1 MYRTFIPVLI
11 VTLAMAAEPAAAEWR
26 SMADVLAASGEDDW
40 RTIDPRNL
48 FYMELDDG
56 TVVMELAPQFAPR
69 HVDNLRRLVAA
80 GYFRPA
86 AIRRVQDNYVV
97 QWSGDGPLGDAAASL
112 APEFF
117 RDAAGLEFTPLAGRD
132 AYAQETGFVDGF
144 PAGRS
149 GGAGGNAWL
158 AHCYAMLG
166 AGRAEDEDSGNA
178 GELYVVI
185 GHAPRH
191 LDRNVTLMG
200 RVIDGIELLSTLPR
214 GTGALGFY
222 EDVADH
228 VPIRSLRFGTDYDP
242 GWQALRTDTETFAS
256 LVESRRYR
264 REDWFADPA
273 GAIGVCNVPL
283 PVRRVE

>member
-1 MYRTFIPVLI
+1 MFRSFIPVLVI
-11 VTLAMAAEPAAAEWR
+11 TLATVPGTAAGEWR
-26 SMADVLAASGEDDW
+26 SMADVLAASGDEDW
-40 RTIDPRNL
+40 RTIEPRNL
-48 FYMELDDG
+48 FYMELDGG
-56 TVVMELAPQFAPR
+56 TVVMELAPRFAPR
-69 HVDNLRRLVAA
+69 HVENLRRLVTA
-80 GYFRPA
+80 GHFRPA

-97 QWSGDGPLGDAAASL
+97 QWSGDGPSGDAAAGL
-112 APEFF
+112 EAEFF
-117 RDAAGLEFTPLAGRD
+117 RDAAGIPFTPLAGRD
-132 AYAQETGFVDGF
+132 AYAPDTGFVDGF

-149 GGAGGNAWL
+149 GADGNAWL
-158 AHCYAMLG
+158 AHCYGMLG
-166 AGRAEDEDSGNA
+166 AGRAEDEGSGNA

-222 EDVADH
+222 EDEANH

-242 GWQALRTDTETFAS
+242 GWQSLRTDTETFAA

-273 GAIGVCNVPL
+273 GAIEVCNVPL